1 MPLDARLNGTARKSL
16 SNTVLY
22 CTVFI
27 YIVHGGVLP
36 HTVRGGVFPHTVL
49 YCTVF
54 IYTVC
59 GGVLPHTVL
68 YCTVL
73 YCIYLYRTQGCF
85 SSHRTVLYCVRG
97 RMITSSDSWICIL
110 ATGTTVCSTHIQ
122 HCTYIQSTQ
131 HTKLCLMHR

>member
-1 MPLDARLNGTARKSL
+1 MPLDARLNGTGRKSL
-16 SNTVLY
+16 PNTVLY

-27 YIVHGGVLP
+27 FIVHGGVLP
-36 HTVRGGVFPHTVL
+36 HTAL

-54 IYTVC
+54 IYIVRR
-59 GGVLPHTVL
+59 GVLPDSVL
-68 YCTVL
+68 YCIVL

-97 RMITSSDSWICIL
+97 RRITSSDSWICIL
-110 ATGTTVCSTHIQ
+110 ATGTTVYSTHIQ

-131 HTKLCLMHR
+131 HTEVCLMHTA